1 MLAMT
6 THSENKWRV
15 WKELSD
21 ILGEAYYGD
30 GIESTNLY
38 CILGDIESAMKKVE
52 GKSERLRQLYEEVRA
67 IIKDAPDAHLFSER
81 AWAASY
87 IFYLNRNKFKAMRE
101 QINRNTSKIISLADD
116 IEFLYNEEDL
126 AEDQEDAE
134 SIRKEISNVSS
145 KMCNL
150 KRENNNIISE
160 IKNFTIKFLAE

>member
-1 MLAMT
+1 MLGMK

-15 WKELSD
+15 LKELSD

-38 CILGDIESAMKKVE
+38 CILADIESAMKKVE

-67 IIKDAPDAHLFSER
+67 IIKDAPDARLFGES
-81 AWAASY
+81 AWVAAY
-87 IFYLNRNKFKAMRE
+87 IFYLNRNQFEAMRE

-126 AEDQEDAE
+126 VEDQEDAE
-134 SIRKEISNVSS
+134 SIRKQISKVSS

-150 KRENNNIISE
+150 ERENNNILSE
-160 IKNFTIKFLAE
+160 IKNLTIRFLTE